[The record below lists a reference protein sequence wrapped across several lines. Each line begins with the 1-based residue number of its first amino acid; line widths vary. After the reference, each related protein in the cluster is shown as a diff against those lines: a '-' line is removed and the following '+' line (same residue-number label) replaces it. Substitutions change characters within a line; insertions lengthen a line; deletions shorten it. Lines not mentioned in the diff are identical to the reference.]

1 MAKTK
6 REPDMVREIREAV
19 RESGRSLGEL
29 SRATGVGTDRLSRF
43 MRGERTLTLPAAA
56 ALCEALGLGLSPRR
70 PAPKRPKK

>member
-1 MAKTK
+1 
-6 REPDMVREIREAV
+6 MVREIREAV

-56 ALCEALGLGLSPRR
+56 ALCEALGLGLSPLAVP
-70 PAPKRPKK
+70 PAPKRRKK